1 MGPGQVAYSRQKI
14 FFSSLMQP
22 CTDSMPHSQ
31 FYYPGSNNQ
40 MSLIEALAN
49 GINIICN
56 EPVSRIGKEEDD
68 GW

>member
-1 MGPGQVAYSRQKI
+1 MSHEWVQDKLPIPDKKS

-31 FYYPGSNNQ
+31 FYYPDSNNQ

-49 GINIICN
+49 GINIIAMN
-56 EPVSRIGKEEDD
+56 QYSG
-68 GW
+68 